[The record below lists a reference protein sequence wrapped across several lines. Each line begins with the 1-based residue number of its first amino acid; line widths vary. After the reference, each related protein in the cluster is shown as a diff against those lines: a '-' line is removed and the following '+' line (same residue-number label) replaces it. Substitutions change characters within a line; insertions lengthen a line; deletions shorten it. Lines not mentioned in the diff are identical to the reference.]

1 MLNVVDY
8 VLQVLVYS
16 AAASVLVGGLRRR
29 CLLRYFYLNL
39 YVVAVCGCDVLRW
52 AFLGTYGFSS
62 PQYSY
67 AYYLSDAVLAIL
79 AYVLILE
86 FFDILFRNS
95 PLRVT
100 VRLAL
105 FFFFLLVAGMSYVFV
120 SHSVSH
126 FYSHLVMEFQQNMYF
141 AMVMLAALL
150 WISLAHLRLGDRQL
164 NVLIAGVG
172 IHASSLAS
180 GNALANLLP
189 KELYLALVPVMQ
201 RLSPLATLT
210 MFSLWSYAFLRVP
223 AEVTVPAPT
232 PVLEPQLAEAE
243 GRS

>member
-1 MLNVVDY
+1 MVNVVDY
-8 VLQVLVYS
+8 ILQVLVYGT
-16 AAASVLVGGLRRR
+16 AACVLVGSLRQR
-29 CLLRYFYLNL
+29 CLRRYFYLNL
-39 YVVAVCGCDVLRW
+39 YVVALCGCDALRW
-52 AFLGTYGFSS
+52 AFLRAYGFSS

-95 PLRVT
+95 PLRIT

-105 FFFFLLVAGMSYVFV
+105 FFFFLLVAGMSYVFI
-120 SHSVSH
+120 SKSVSH
-126 FYSHLVMEFQQNMYF
+126 FYSRLVMEFQQNMYF
-141 AMVMLAALL
+141 SMVVLAALL

-164 NVLIAGVG
+164 ALLITAVG

-180 GNALANLLP
+180 GFALTNLLP
-189 KELYLALVPVMQ
+189 ANFFSAVIPLMQ
-201 RLSPLATLT
+201 RLPALATIT
-210 MFSLWSYAFLRVP
+210 MFSLWSYALLRVP
-223 AEVTVPAPT
+223 AEVTVRAPT